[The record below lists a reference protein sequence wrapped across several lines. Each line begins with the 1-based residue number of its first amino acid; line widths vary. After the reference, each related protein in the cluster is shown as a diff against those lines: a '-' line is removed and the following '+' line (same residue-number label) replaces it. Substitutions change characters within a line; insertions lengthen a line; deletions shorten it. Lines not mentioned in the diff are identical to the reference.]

1 MGIKLMDKQFY
12 ISELIVKTNN
22 GTISDKEREVLDAW
36 LKKSEENLK
45 IYNKATDNKYLI
57 DKLEVYQLFRKNEV
71 RKSLENELFTSRTI
85 WLVPKTMLRYAAVIV
100 PFIIMAGISWY
111 YLKDFNSPNLSSL
124 DSKYV
129 PGSQKAT
136 LVLSDGQVHELD
148 RDNILSEMKQGE
160 ARIVNKLN
168 SLIYSAEDE
177 IDDTQTVIH
186 NELITPRGGG
196 YTLQLADGSVVTLN
210 AGSSLRYPVS
220 FTDSIRQV
228 FLKGEAY
235 FDVYHDSKPFIVS
248 CDDIDVQVLGTS
260 FNISTYPDDP
270 DVKTTLVEGKVK
282 ITTAGEFHMAA
293 DGKVLV
299 PNEQAIFNRKDAK
312 IEIMQVNAAQFT
324 SWIQG
329 KFEFKNSD
337 LDQVMKKLAR
347 WYDFEYRFESIEA
360 KDYHFTARLNNDQS
374 ISSIL
379 EMLEMTTDVKFEIKD
394 QTIVIL

>member
-1 MGIKLMDKQFY
+1 MEIKLMDKQFY
-12 ISELIVKTNN
+12 ISGLIVKMIK
-22 GTISDKEREVLDAW
+22 GTISAKERKNLDEW
-36 LKKSEENLK
+36 LNESKENLK

-57 DKLEVYQLFRKNEV
+57 NKLEVYQLFKKNEV
-71 RKSLENELFTSRTI
+71 RASLENELFKTRTI
-85 WLVPKTMLRYAAVIV
+85 WFTPKTMLRYAAVTV
-100 PFIIMAGISWY
+100 PFIILAGISWY
-111 YLKDFNSPNLSSL
+111 YLNDLNSPPLSSL
-124 DSKYV
+124 DVEYV

-136 LVLSDGQVHELD
+136 LVLSDGQVHELEE
-148 RDNILSEMKQGE
+148 DNLLIEMKQGE
-160 ARIVNKLN
+160 ARIVNQQN
-168 SLIYSAEDE
+168 SLIYSAEEE
-177 IDDTQTVIH
+177 IMEAQPVVH

-235 FDVYHDSKPFIVS
+235 FDVHHDNKPFIVS
-248 CDDIDVQVLGTS
+248 CDDVDVRVLGTS
-260 FNISTYPDDP
+260 FNISTYTDDP

-282 ITTAGEFHMAA
+282 ITIAEDLHLTSK
-293 DGKVLV
+293 GKVLA
-299 PNEQAIFNRKDAK
+299 PNDQAIFRRNDASM
-312 IEIMQVNAAQFT
+312 EIIQVNTSKFT

-360 KDYHFTARLNNDQS
+360 KDYHFTARINNDQS

-379 EMLEMTTDVKFEIKD
+379 EMLEMTTDVKFEIRD
-394 QTIVIL
+394 QIIVIL